1 MKNNKQMQRKYY
13 FDSIFSIGIMI
24 LSMLSSFASA
34 YPTISKKDTAIIR
47 CDSLL
52 SHKISDNRGNAPLE
66 LKGVR
71 NLRVVLNDVLYRSG
85 ANNIYN
91 PFLSR
96 ANNNPVSLQTLL
108 NLYESG
114 FDKVYYLY
122 RDNFNTAYTPEMI
135 NDLKNIGITYTSMV
149 PTNDSLRYLI
159 LSDIYKQ
166 IKSPGSGAILLHCWN
181 GWHMSGMIS
190 ALALRQ
196 FCDFSPQKAWTYWQM
211 CTDGNDKGFNT
222 IRERI
227 INFTPYESLRI
238 SPEEKKRVCPCKM

>member
-1 MKNNKQMQRKYY
+1 MKNSKQMQTKYITT
-13 FDSIFSIGIMI
+13 FLLSLCLVLSCRFSV
-24 LSMLSSFASA
+24 FAIEA
-34 YPTISKKDTAIIR
+34 TGFKTKDTVIIR

-52 SHKISDNRGNAPLE
+52 SQKLSDNRGNAPLE

-96 ANNNPVSLQTLL
+96 ANNNPVSIQTLL

-122 RDNFNTAYTPEMI
+122 RDNFNTLYSPEI
-135 NDLKNIGITYTSMV
+135 ISDLKNIGITYSSMV

-166 IKSPGSGAILLHCWN
+166 IKTPGSGAILLHCWN

-196 FCDFSPQKAWTYWQM
+196 FCDFSPQKAWAYWQL

-238 SPEEKKRVCPCKM
+238 SPEEKKRICPCKM